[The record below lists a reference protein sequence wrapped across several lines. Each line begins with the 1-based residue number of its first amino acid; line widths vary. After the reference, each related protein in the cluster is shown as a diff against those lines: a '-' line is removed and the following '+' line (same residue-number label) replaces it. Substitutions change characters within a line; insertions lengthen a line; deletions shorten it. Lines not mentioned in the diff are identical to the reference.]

1 MKSSFLKITY
11 LLALLF
17 VSSSIYINTFWKEFG
32 IDFFPY
38 IEIGEL
44 LMYGLSPLIE
54 ISIPIIIGLIIF
66 VLFLDRIFP
75 YGGYED
81 LKNEERE
88 TGKKIITKFEKGV
101 RLFVAFLIFGL
112 YPALLIYSYFTNID
126 QFYSQLPF
134 NISIF
139 SILITNKLMSYDA
152 IGEINIDSKIIFFS
166 IFILTSSYSTAKLNS
181 KKINRN
187 KDFNYVI
194 NNQNYLKLIGKGGDF
209 YFLKSLNNS
218 ETLIIKNDNLDRLK
232 YFHFNGELKTVNDS
246 IINKLVEK

>member
-11 LLALLF
+11 LLALLL
-17 VSSSIYINTFWKEFG
+17 VSSSIYINTYWKDFG
-32 IDFFPY
+32 IDFFPH

-54 ISIPIIIGLIIF
+54 NSIPVIIGLVIV

-81 LKNEERE
+81 LKSEEKKK
-88 TGKKIITKFEKGV
+88 GKKIITKFEKGI
-101 RLFVAFLIFGL
+101 RIFFVFSFFGL

-139 SILITNKLMSYDA
+139 SVLITNKLMDFDA
-152 IGEINIDSKIIFFS
+152 IEEINIDSKIIFFS

-181 KKINRN
+181 KKINTN
-187 KDFNYVI
+187 KEFNYIV
-194 NNQNYLKLIGKGGDF
+194 NNQDFLKLIGKGGDY

-218 ETLIIKNDNLDRLK
+218 ETLIIKNDKLDRLK

-246 IINKLVEK
+246 IINKLVKK